1 MTNEFINTGLL
12 NSSFSFF
19 FVKFDK
25 VHFDG
30 YDRRYGDDGI
40 HERLQWEDNE
50 VGEISDSAQVVIQR
64 CDMLCFGNCKA
75 CILRGSCFIG
85 IRNSTNFSAP

>member
-1 MTNEFINTGLL
+1 MTEMSESKALRTDNLVSDWLVRLRVPWMTNEFINTGLL
-12 NSSFSFF
+12 NSSFSLF

-30 YDRRYGDDGI
+30 YDKRYGDDGI

-50 VGEISDSAQVVIQR
+50 VSET
-64 CDMLCFGNCKA
+64 
-75 CILRGSCFIG
+75 
-85 IRNSTNFSAP
+85 STVLK

>member
-1 MTNEFINTGLL
+1 MTEMSESTALRTENQSSKTILCRISTFVCVLADEFINTGLL

-19 FVKFDK
+19 FDKFDK

-50 VGEISDSAQVVIQR
+50 VRET
-64 CDMLCFGNCKA
+64 
-75 CILRGSCFIG
+75 
-85 IRNSTNFSAP
+85 STVLK